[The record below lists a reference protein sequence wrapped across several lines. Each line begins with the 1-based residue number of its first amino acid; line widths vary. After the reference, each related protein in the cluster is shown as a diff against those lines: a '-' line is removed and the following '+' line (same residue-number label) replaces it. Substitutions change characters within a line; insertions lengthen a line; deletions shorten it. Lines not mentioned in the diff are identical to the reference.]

1 MRVEEL
7 KQAVEQIEMDDISRE
22 KMIQELRMGRRRK
35 RGHLHTV
42 KVAAAAA
49 VCVLALGAVSIPVRA
64 LVSSLVK
71 ERMEAIPEE
80 EVKATVEQI
89 DQQPVEADSFTRD
102 YTESEN
108 ARFKELSQEYMNG
121 TFPTGEMEQ
130 VDSEAEAE
138 GKEFCFL
145 TTISK
150 FYLPADRDLT
160 DEEILEIID
169 FNKKRDYA
177 LQQRYEEEFTEEIA
191 AKEAEEKKQIEENI
205 EGGGISEEEAV
216 DIAGGYM
223 KRLFGVDGSGMELNH
238 YYNQPDDVVYDIP
251 NYMVNWSIQSQE
263 YYYFTIDANNGKPV
277 SISLSDCLWDNQE
290 YQAGKPS
297 PQEAVQK
304 TAAIKEKAADFL
316 KNEMEIDETYAQIKH
331 DYYTYSGEGIEGV
344 SDTVVIHFIKEDGKC
359 YKLTFDWNGNFKGY
373 SQSDVESFAQHVE
386 SFAQHEESM
395 AQYIERFA
403 KAKGEDL
410 TSDYGKEITV
420 EVVYE

>member
-22 KMIQELRMGRRRK
+22 KMIRELRMGRGRK
-35 RGHLHTV
+35 RGHLNMV

-49 VCVLALGAVSIPVRA
+49 VCVLAVGAVSIPVRA

-150 FYLPADRDLT
+150 FYLPADRELT
-160 DEEILEIID
+160 DEEIVEILD
-169 FNKKRDYA
+169 FKKKRD
-177 LQQRYEEEFTEEIA
+177 
-191 AKEAEEKKQIEENI
+191 
-205 EGGGISEEEAV
+205 
-216 DIAGGYM
+216 
-223 KRLFGVDGSGMELNH
+223 
-238 YYNQPDDVVYDIP
+238 
-251 NYMVNWSIQSQE
+251 
-263 YYYFTIDANNGKPV
+263 
-277 SISLSDCLWDNQE
+277 
-290 YQAGKPS
+290 
-297 PQEAVQK
+297 
-304 TAAIKEKAADFL
+304 
-316 KNEMEIDETYAQIKH
+316 
-331 DYYTYSGEGIEGV
+331 
-344 SDTVVIHFIKEDGKC
+344 
-359 YKLTFDWNGNFKGY
+359 
-373 SQSDVESFAQHVE
+373 
-386 SFAQHEESM
+386 
-395 AQYIERFA
+395 
-403 KAKGEDL
+403 
-410 TSDYGKEITV
+410 
-420 EVVYE
+420 

>member
-150 FYLPADRDLT
+150 FYLPADRELT

-177 LQQRYEEEFTEEIA
+177 LQERYEEEFAEEIA

-205 EGGGISEEEAV
+205 ENGGITEEEAI

-223 KRLFGVDGSGMELNH
+223 KRLFGVDGSGMEFNH
-238 YYNQPDDVVYDIP
+238 YYNEPDDASHDIP
-251 NYMVNWSIQSQE
+251 TYMVNWSIQSQE
-263 YYYFTIDANNGKPV
+263 YYYFLIDANNGKPV
-277 SISLSDCLWDNQE
+277 SITLSDGWHNQE
-290 YQAGKPS
+290 TPS

-304 TAAIKEKAADFL
+304 AAAIKEKAADFL
-316 KNEMEIDETYAQIKH
+316 KNEMEIDETYTQIKH
-331 DYYTYSGEGIEGV
+331 YYSTYSGDGIEGV
-344 SDTVVIHFIKEDGKC
+344 GECVSIQFIKEDGNL
-359 YKLTFDWNGNFKGY
+359 YQLTFDWNGNFKRY
-373 SQSDVESFAQHVE
+373 LQSDVEYFEQWKE
-386 SFAQHEESM
+386 SFEKVKAEE
-395 AQYIERFA
+395 
-403 KAKGEDL
+403 L
-410 TSDYGKEITV
+410 TRDYGKEITV
-420 EVVYE
+420 EVVCE